1 MELSNRS
8 DSDVAEANRRAI
20 DSARQLTVS
29 RQSSENTATLRKRS
43 SDMNTDYLGE
53 AKDALAGTT
62 AAAALK
68 NVRDAGGIDNVVKA
82 SSGGMGLSQIAEGAM
97 NTGSALFRKI
107 PAEAVSTTAEEV
119 APAATRAAGSAI
131 ATTNEYTL
139 SAAEH
144 LQRAQARL
152 RFLNQVGTEPNADVF
167 RGAEVARSS
176 AAPAAESLAGAA
188 ESAGLSATEAAA
200 KTTAKFGAMDAL
212 GALPGAIDAF
222 QDLTNTKNGKW
233 SPTVAGDN
241 WQEKASNVIGIT
253 STVMD
258 FVPGLEW
265 AGAAG
270 NLVSA
275 GLGAWGEAKDQSS
288 IGTKDAAST
297 VAATKPNLQ
306 AGLNFHA
313 MGMVANQ
320 SNNSMNSI
328 HSSTSTF

>member
-8 DSDVAEANRRAI
+8 DSDVAEANRMAI

-97 NTGSALFRKI
+97 NTGATLFRKI
-107 PAEAVSTTAEEV
+107 PAEAVATTAEEV

-152 RFLNQVGTEPNADVF
+152 RFLDQVGTEPNADVF

-176 AAPAAESLAGAA
+176 AAPSADAIAGTAERVG
-188 ESAGLSATEAAA
+188 GEAVAN
-200 KTTAKFGAMDAL
+200 TTAKFGAMDAL

-222 QDLTNTKNGKW
+222 QDLTNTKNGQW
-233 SPTVAGDN
+233 APTLKGDN
-241 WQEKASNVIGIT
+241 WQEKASNALGVA
-253 STVMD
+253 STVLD
-258 FVPGLEW
+258 FVPGMEW

-275 GLGAWGEAKDQSS
+275 GLGAWGEAKDQAGIS
-288 IGTKDAAST
+288 TKDT
-297 VAATKPNLQ
+297 VAKVATVQPNLQ

-320 SNNSMNSI
+320 SNNAMNSI
-328 HSSTSTF
+328 HTSTGVF